1 MNLIWR
7 TTARFAKLPC
17 QIKLRG
23 IALLICT
30 YIAEICRTL
39 VNPEELCRTV
49 QNLAEICV
57 KKGGGLKKLPI
68 LRSCGEITH
77 QMGRPDHFDN
87 FTQRVTQ
94 IHIVS
99 RLRILCTI
107 LAFRHYKGRT
117 LDKTKHGKYN
127 SCEL

>member
-1 MNLIWR
+1 MVNL
-7 TTARFAKLPC
+7 
-17 QIKLRG
+17 
-23 IALLICT
+23 
-30 YIAEICRTL
+30 
-39 VNPEELCRTV
+39 EELCRTV
-49 QNLAEICV
+49 QNLAEMCV
-57 KKGGGLKKLPI
+57 KKMDEGGGLKKLPI